1 MFIGH
6 FALAYAARRA
16 EPRLSLGTA
25 FLAAQLPD
33 AIWPALLLA
42 GAEQVTIAP
51 GDTVVTP
58 LRFDS
63 YPWSHSLVL
72 DAGWGAAF
80 AAILWALGRGRRA
93 ALLAGL
99 LVVSHWVLDFVT
111 HRPDMPLWPGGAR
124 YGLGL
129 WNHRNATLL
138 VEICLYAI
146 CTSAYLSRAEHRAR
160 AIGLALTLLAIYLG
174 NVFGPPPPSTAA
186 IAAAGLIGTAVAWM
200 WAEWSDG
207 RLGRQSRA

>member
-25 FLAAQLPD
+25 FLAAQFPD
-33 AIWPALLLA
+33 ALWPALLLA
-42 GAEQVTIAP
+42 GAETVTIAP
-51 GDTVVTP
+51 GNTVVTP

-63 YPWSHSLVL
+63 YPWSHSLAL
-72 DAGWGAAF
+72 DVVWGAAF
-80 AAILWALGRGRRA
+80 AALLWGLGRGRRA

-99 LVVSHWVLDFVT
+99 LVVSHWLLDFVT
-111 HRPDMPLWPGGAR
+111 HRPDMPIVPGGAR

-129 WNHRNATLL
+129 WNHRSATLL
-138 VEICLYAI
+138 IEIALYAI
-146 CTSAYLSRAEHRAR
+146 GTSLYLSQAKHRLRAGA
-160 AIGLALTLLAIYLG
+160 LALTLLAIYLG
-174 NVFGPPPPSTAA
+174 NVFGPPPPSTTMIAMAGLLGTA
-186 IAAAGLIGTAVAWM
+186 IAWA

-207 RLGRQSRA
+207 RLGRQSVR